1 MDRKIRR
8 GQIYLANLEPIIG
21 SEQGGVRP
29 VLIIQNNK
37 GNKHSGTTIAAPI
50 TTKRIPNRLPV
61 HVYTF
66 AGNSGLPQNSSVMLE
81 QIRVLDKSR
90 LTDYIGHIDAQT
102 MDKLENAIDISLGL
116 KNGGQ
121 PCAEN
126 QCGVK
131 FKV

>member
-21 SEQGGVRP
+21 SEQGGIRP

-37 GNKHSGTTIAAPI
+37 GNKYSGTTIAAPI

-66 AGNSGLPQNSSVMLE
+66 AGSSGLPQNSSVMLE

-90 LTDYIGHIDAQT
+90 LTEYIGRINDFT
-102 MDKLENAIDISLGL
+102 MDEVDCALKISVGL
-116 KNGGQ
+116 NSKYN
-121 PCAEN
+121 
-126 QCGVK
+126 
-131 FKV
+131 